1 MDEILTLTEIEG
13 RFPGQWVLV
22 EAPQTDQALTV
33 QKGRVLYHGFDRDD
47 VYRRAIALRPSRFAV
62 LYTGSMPSDTAIVL

>member
-33 QKGRVLYHGFDRDD
+33 QKGRVL
-47 VYRRAIALRPSRFAV
+47 
-62 LYTGSMPSDTAIVL
+62 